1 MPLYRSTPV
10 QPQTPQHRSQQQII
24 PNPNAAMA
32 TMPRGGLYGGGS
44 SPARRDNGGSNTLSR
59 HPSTNSSST
68 NAGVAVQNAAYQ
80 QSPIKLVGTALSPGS
95 TLQKPKRMYI

>member
-1 MPLYRSTPV
+1 MPLYRSTSV
-10 QPQTPQHRSQQQII
+10 QAQTPQHRGQQQII

-32 TMPRGGLYGGGS
+32 TMPRGGLYGGS
-44 SPARRDNGGSNTLSR
+44 SPARRGDNGGSNTLSR
-59 HPSTNSSST
+59 HPSTNSST

-80 QSPIKLVGTALSPGS
+80 QSPVKLVGTALSPGS